1 MDDYIKYRNKM
12 KRKNNRDK
20 KENKL
25 FSRFLTKILLV
36 IIITLGILIVL
47 KNNSSL
53 KTKFYKYVY
62 DTHFSFATVNKLYE
76 DTFGSPIPFKD
87 LLNQK
92 TSPVFN
98 EKLYYNTANKYYDG
112 VMLGVE
118 KNLLVPVLESGMV
131 IFIGEKDN
139 YGSTVII
146 EQVDGIECWYGNVTN
161 LNVKMYDYVEKG
173 SILGNSLDDKLYLVY
188 KKDGVSLD
196 YQEFI
201 KN

>member
-20 KENKL
+20 KENKF
-25 FSRFLTKILLV
+25 FSHFLTKTLLV

-76 DTFGSPIPFKD
+76 DAFGSPIPFKD

>member
-1 MDDYIKYRNKM
+1 MDDYMKYRNKM

-20 KENKL
+20 KENKF
-25 FSRFLTKILLV
+25 FSCFLTKTLLV

-131 IFIGEKDN
+131 IFVGEKDN

-161 LNVKMYDYVEKG
+161 LNVKMYDYIEKNTIIG
-173 SILGNSLDDKLYLVY
+173 STLGNYFYLTIN
-188 KKDGVSLD
+188 KDNEYYNYED
-196 YQEFI
+196 FI
-201 KN
+201 

>member
-1 MDDYIKYRNKM
+1 MKYRNKM

-20 KENKL
+20 KENK
-25 FSRFLTKILLV
+25 FFGCFLTKTLLV

-62 DTHFSFATVNKLYE
+62 DTHFSFANVNKLYE

-87 LLNQK
+87 LLIQK

-131 IFIGEKDN
+131 IFVGEKDN